1 MHSIKQLTIQQFSMK
16 HSHSCHT
23 PDELEIGE
31 VILIAQAGV
40 GVDLECVVVPA
51 ETRAQKKKKKAIYIC
66 FHKKCYVTLKAQ

>member
-23 PDELEIGE
+23 SDELEIGE

-51 ETRAQKKKKKAIYIC
+51 ETRAQK
-66 FHKKCYVTLKAQ
+66 